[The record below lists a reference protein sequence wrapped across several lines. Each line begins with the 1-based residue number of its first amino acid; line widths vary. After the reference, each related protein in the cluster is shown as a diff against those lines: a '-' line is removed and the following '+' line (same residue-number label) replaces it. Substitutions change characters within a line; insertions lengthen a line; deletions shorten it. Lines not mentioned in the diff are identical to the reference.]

1 MTDGVFCLWLTPLA
15 DVIVEGESLGTIIQ
29 RALTASGTSSASG
42 FSQKAAS
49 AMKTQTGSV
58 VDGTELIGKLI
69 ETFGVQIFTLG
80 AFLFQFS

>member
-1 MTDGVFCLWLTPLA
+1 
-15 DVIVEGESLGTIIQ
+15 
-29 RALTASGTSSASG
+29 
-42 FSQKAAS
+42 
-49 AMKTQTGSV
+49 